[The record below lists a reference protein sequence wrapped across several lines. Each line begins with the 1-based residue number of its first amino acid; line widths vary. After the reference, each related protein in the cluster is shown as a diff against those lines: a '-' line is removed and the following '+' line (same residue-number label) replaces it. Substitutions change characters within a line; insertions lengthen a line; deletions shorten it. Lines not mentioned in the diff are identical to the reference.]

1 MQKDTQIIPSINRMS
16 DIKLSVLDL
25 CPILSGESASESLR
39 HPVALARFVED
50 LGFKR
55 YWVAEHHDMEGIGS
69 SSPEVLIGHIAG
81 ATKTIRVGSG
91 GIMLPNHS
99 TYHMAEVF
107 RTLEALYPGR
117 IDMGLGRAP
126 GSGSKATHALRR
138 NISLSADNFPEELED
153 LIRYF
158 RDEVPL
164 KAVPTQ
170 VNMPEIWMLGSSDFG
185 GRLAAYRG
193 LPFAFAQHFSGLPAR
208 EIIRMYIEEFRPSE
222 FLQEPLPM
230 MASHII
236 CAETDEEAEELAMSS
251 DVSFA
256 KFFSTGKNMPLPTV
270 AEAKL
275 TPLSPMD
282 KAQLRA
288 SFPKFVGSPDSI
300 RRQLGPFLKSGI
312 KELIITCM
320 VYDQK
325 ARQRSYELVSQALSR
340 G

>member
-1 MQKDTQIIPSINRMS
+1 MNA
-16 DIKLSVLDL
+16 IKLSVLDL
-25 CPILSGESASESLR
+25 CPILSGESASESFR
-39 HPVALARFVED
+39 HPVALARFVEN

-81 ATKTIRVGSG
+81 ATKNIRVGSG

-99 TYHMAEVF
+99 TYHIAEVF

-117 IDMGLGRAP
+117 IDLGLGRAP

-138 NISLSADNFPEELED
+138 TVAMSADDFPEQLED
-153 LIRYF
+153 LIKYL
-158 RDEVPL
+158 RDELPL

-170 VNMPEIWMLGSSDFG
+170 VKMPEIWMLGSSDFG
-185 GRLAAYRG
+185 GRLAAFRG

-208 EIIRMYIEEFRPSE
+208 EVIRMYIEEFRPSE
-222 FLQEPLPM
+222 FLQEPHPM

-236 CAETDEEAEELAMSS
+236 CAETDEEAEELATSS

-256 KFFSTGKNMPLPTV
+256 RFFSTGKNLPLPTV

-275 TPLSPMD
+275 SPLSPMD
-282 KAQLRA
+282 RAQLRA
-288 SFPKFVGSPDSI
+288 SFPKFVGSPETI
-300 RRQLGPFLKSGI
+300 RRQLELFLKSGI

-320 VYDQK
+320 VHDQK
-325 ARQRSYELVSQALSR
+325 ARQRSYELISQALSR
-340 G
+340 E